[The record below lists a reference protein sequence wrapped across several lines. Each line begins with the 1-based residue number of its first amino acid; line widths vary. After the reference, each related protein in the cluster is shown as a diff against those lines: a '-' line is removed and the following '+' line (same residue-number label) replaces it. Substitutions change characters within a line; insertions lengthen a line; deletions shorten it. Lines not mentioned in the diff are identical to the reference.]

1 MCVYLHGKFEVSSI
15 IPTSFRQGVNLPP
28 PPPQNKPLK
37 SLPRLGLTKS
47 IETIK
52 LYNRSFCRYY
62 SLCFYISLME
72 QTINFVIHKFLIDAV
87 PFYCSRLV
95 LFVEV
100 IISIK
105 KRSAFIFLVIN
116 DEILSGIILTRK
128 SGDYF

>member
-1 MCVYLHGKFEVSSI
+1 
-15 IPTSFRQGVNLPP
+15 
-28 PPPQNKPLK
+28 
-37 SLPRLGLTKS
+37 
-47 IETIK
+47 
-52 LYNRSFCRYY
+52 
-62 SLCFYISLME
+62 ME

-100 IISIK
+100 IIIIK

-128 SGDYF
+128 FGDYF